1 MPSTLILST
10 LSAVRAWA
18 RARVPT
24 RESIVSA
31 GALAL
36 IFGTSYLAAFFL
48 RGELL
53 LKSSDAET
61 ILRTI
66 RWVVVVKLTL
76 FYLRGI
82 CHRPL
87 RALRFDDVSLLV
99 RTTTTALLVFVAA
112 NHYGPQLMRNWVQ
125 IPRTVLLLDWAFTLL
140 AVGGVQAA
148 ARSVYEEIL
157 PANPVGHQRSALVV
171 DGTPAGR
178 AIAASLA
185 ATRSGFFVTGLLDD
199 DRRDASGAGGEFRII
214 GAIDN
219 AAACA
224 GRLRVSDVVVRQ
236 GSVFGGRLRRL
247 YESCAAVG
255 VRVWIAE
262 TPSFPASDSGDG
274 SAGIPDRVDVR
285 ALELR
290 DLITH
295 AETRLERFESGM
307 RSWLDGETVLVTGAG
322 GSIGAEICRQL
333 VALGPAK
340 ILLVDRSECAL
351 FEIHAELVDRARQ
364 AGPRGSTVV
373 EPILADITSA
383 ERMEQL
389 FRGQKPGIVIH
400 AAAYKHVSMLERY
413 PTEAIENNVFATAS
427 LAGIADR
434 HGVRSFIA
442 LSTDKAVHPCSVMGA
457 TKLVAERVLQS
468 FSGRSATRFV
478 IVRFGNVLGSS
489 GSAVGIF
496 RQQLLK
502 RRPVTITAPDVSRFF
517 LTGAEAARLVLFA
530 GSVAKNGGTFV
541 LDMGD
546 PLPVVELVERMAM
559 VMRIPSDDF
568 TIRFIGLRP
577 GEKLTE
583 KLFFDDEIRRGVAD
597 APVFQVERPGL
608 PSERVGQW
616 IADLQQAIDG
626 GTKDSVRATLMEI
639 VASDCPSAVA
649 QAGGQQRPTN
659 PGTALS

>member
-36 IFGTSYLAAFFL
+36 IFGASYLAAFFL
-48 RGELL
+48 RSELL

-112 NHYGPQLMRNWVQ
+112 NYYGPQWVRNWVQ

-148 ARSVYEEIL
+148 ARSVYDEIL

-185 ATRSGFFVTGLLDD
+185 ATRSGFFVSGLLDD

-224 GRLRVSDVVVRQ
+224 GRLRVTDVVVRQ
-236 GSVFGGRLRRL
+236 GSVFGGRMRRL
-247 YESCAAVG
+247 YESCAAAG

-262 TPSFPASDSGDG
+262 ATPAAATDVADG
-274 SAGIPDRVDVR
+274 SVGIPEHVDVR
-285 ALELR
+285 SLELR

-295 AETRLERFESGM
+295 AETRLEKFEARM
-307 RSWLDGETVLVTGAG
+307 QSWLEGETVLVTGAG

-340 ILLVDRSECAL
+340 ILLVDRSEGAL
-351 FEIHAELVDRARQ
+351 FEIHRELVERARPS
-364 AGPRGSTVV
+364 GPGGATAVV
-373 EPILADITSA
+373 PILADIASA
-383 ERMEQL
+383 PRMEQL
-389 FRGQKPGIVIH
+389 FGAHSPGIVIH
-400 AAAYKHVSMLERY
+400 AAAYKHVPMLEAH
-413 PTEAIENNVFATAS
+413 PVEAIENNVFATAS
-427 LAGIADR
+427 LAAIADAS
-434 HGVRSFIA
+434 GVRSFIA

-457 TKLVAERVLQS
+457 TKLLAERVLQS
-468 FSGRSATRFV
+468 FAGHSSTRFV

-496 RQQLLK
+496 RRQLSK
-502 RRPVTITAPDVSRFF
+502 RLPVTITHPDVSRFF
-517 LTGAEAARLVLFA
+517 LTGPEAARLVLFA
-530 GSVAKNGGTFV
+530 GAVAETGGTFV

-559 VMRIPSDDF
+559 VMRIPSDEV

-577 GEKLTE
+577 GEKLSE
-583 KLFFDDEIRRGVAD
+583 ELFFDDEIRRAMDD
-597 APVFQVERPGL
+597 APVFRVDRPGVS
-608 PSERVGQW
+608 PERVRQW
-616 IADLQQAIDG
+616 IAELHSAIAG
-626 GTKDSVRATLMEI
+626 GTRESVCATLMEI
-639 VASDCPSAVA
+639 VAADGAAAVVS
-649 QAGGQQRPTN
+649 AGGESRPTN
-659 PGTALS
+659 PGAALS